1 MMARQPLLA
10 GFETFVRVIPTLV
23 PLWRHYLLGR
33 ALRLS
38 ATCLPATDAW
48 ERTATSLRKFKQGYM
63 PYFDISRNIVDVCQ
77 TCRYEASMNIEDVA
91 ARLEA
96 LGHPTRLRLFRILVR
111 AGAPG
116 LPVGQLQERLEIA
129 PSTLSHHLS
138 KLVAVGL
145 IVRERQATSLICR
158 AEFDRMRELVGAL
171 EDECCIEQAQPAT
184 SRGVPARRSV
194 N

>member
-1 MMARQPLLA
+1 M
-10 GFETFVRVIPTLV
+10 
-23 PLWRHYLLGR
+23 
-33 ALRLS
+33 
-38 ATCLPATDAW
+38 
-48 ERTATSLRKFKQGYM
+48 K
-63 PYFDISRNIVDVCQ
+63 
-77 TCRYEASMNIEDVA
+77 IEDVA

-116 LPVGQLQERLEIA
+116 MPVGQLQERLEIA

-158 AEFDRMRELVGAL
+158 AEFERMRELVGAL
-171 EDECCIEQAQPAT
+171 EDECCIEQAPAAG
-184 SRGVPARRSV
+184 SRGVAPRRSL